1 MSAAFAPGLK
11 PDSLKPWR
19 SPLSP
24 GEDGRQSRKPSP
36 QAKRGASIR
45 DAPPDCTSEADVAL
59 RRLRHVLGCRTLLT
73 FDDVELHRVAL
84 SKGLESRAADR
95 AVVDEAILL
104 PVVRSDETKAL
115 RIVEPL
121 HFAGRTHSL
130 LLENLCL
137 GSGELRPTLD
147 NLCAGLVQPRFD
159 LRGKHERP
167 CVSPRLPCSTW
178 GENSKVRLSRQ

>member
-59 RRLRHVLGCRTLLT
+59 RRLRHVLGCRSLLT

-84 SKGLESRAADR
+84 RKGLESRAADR
-95 AVVDEAILL
+95 AVVNEAILL

-130 LLENLCL
+130 LLENCV
-137 GSGELRPTLD
+137 SGAENYARPSTI
-147 NLCAGLVQPRFD
+147 CARVLSNPALV
-159 LRGKHERP
+159 LRGKTRT
-167 CVSPRLPCSTW
+167 SL
-178 GENSKVRLSRQ
+178 RQRASALLDLGRK